1 MRELDTGRRAAGLL
15 RAGSN
20 ALERR
25 FSADDEPANVE
36 NAFLRRKVGALRVE
50 RNPHFAADDLGV
62 DVVEAEEGTGVIG
75 LEDDELAPV
84 VPARAHLA
92 DERRVA
98 SQLGVQREAG
108 ENPAAA

>member
-1 MRELDTGRRAAGLL
+1 MTMAMATAVAAVGMTAILN
-15 RAGSN
+15 R
-20 ALERR
+20 RR

-75 LEDDELAPV
+75 LEDDELA
-84 VPARAHLA
+84 
-92 DERRVA
+92 
-98 SQLGVQREAG
+98 LGHG
-108 ENPAAA
+108 H